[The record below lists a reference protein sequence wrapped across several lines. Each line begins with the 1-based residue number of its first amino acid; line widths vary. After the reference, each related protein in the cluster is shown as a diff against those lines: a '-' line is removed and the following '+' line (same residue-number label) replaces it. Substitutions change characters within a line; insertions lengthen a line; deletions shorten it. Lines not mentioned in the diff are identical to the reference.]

1 MSSGQSRHH
10 GEGQHPTAEHNEGT
24 LPAELLHLYS
34 SVCMLH
40 WRSEFF
46 AYIHMDMLH
55 ISDSGV
61 NSVKRQ
67 REGANWVKGLPAMC
81 VPIVLRLSQWQG
93 KNKQNK
99 YKSMLN
105 DTFNTS
111 AKPNRK
117 VIFNLK
123 IRPFYLRHSFCTFD
137 SIGCLINNDCSV

>member
-1 MSSGQSRHH
+1 
-10 GEGQHPTAEHNEGT
+10 
-24 LPAELLHLYS
+24 
-34 SVCMLH
+34 MLH

-111 AKPNRK
+111 AKQTEKSFLIWKLDRFIY
-117 VIFNLK
+117 VIASVL
-123 IRPFYLRHSFCTFD
+123 
-137 SIGCLINNDCSV
+137 SILLDV